1 MALRTIR
8 NYGDPILRKKA
19 KPVQNVDQLILRI
32 LDDMA
37 ETMYA
42 ALGLGLA
49 APQVGITKR
58 LVVIDVGE
66 GLLKLIN
73 PKIQSA
79 SGSEIG
85 PEGCLSFPRVY
96 GDVDRFY
103 KVVVKALDP
112 KSKPVRIEA
121 EGLLAR
127 ALQHEL
133 DHLDGKLFVD
143 TAADLREVFPPEK
156 PDAGEEEEPRAIP
169 LTLEDLKGKFVSS

>member
-8 NYGDPILRKKA
+8 NYGDPILRRKA
-19 KPVQNVDQLILRI
+19 RPVQNIDQLILRI

-42 ALGLGLA
+42 SLGLGLA

-58 LVVIDVGE
+58 ICVVDVGE

-73 PKIQSA
+73 PKMQSA
-79 SGSEIG
+79 SGTEIG
-85 PEGCLSFPRVY
+85 PEGCLSFPHVY
-96 GDVDRFY
+96 GDVERFL

-112 KSKPVRIEA
+112 KGKPIRIEA

-143 TAADLREVFPPEK
+143 SAADLREVLPREK
-156 PDAGEEEEPRAIP
+156 SDDEPRAIP
-169 LTLEDLKGKFVSS
+169 LTMEDLKGKFTSS

>member
-19 KPVQNVDQLILRI
+19 KPVQNVDQLILRL

-42 ALGLGLA
+42 SSGMGLA
-49 APQVGITKR
+49 APQVGVQKR
-58 LVVIDVGE
+58 LCVIDVGE

-73 PKIQSA
+73 PKIQNV
-79 SGSEIG
+79 SGSETG
-85 PEGCLSFPRVY
+85 PEGCLSFPNVY
-96 GDVDRFY
+96 GDVERFL
-103 KVVVKALDP
+103 KVTLKAFDP
-112 KSKPVRIEA
+112 GGKPIRIEA

-127 ALQHEL
+127 AIQHEL

-143 TAADLREVFPPEK
+143 TAADLREYFPTEK
-156 PDAGEEEEPRAIP
+156 TESKEERELRAIP
-169 LTLEDLKGKFVSS
+169 VTLEELKEKFASK

>member
-19 KPVQNVDQLILRI
+19 RPVQNVDQLILRI

-58 LVVIDVGE
+58 LCVVDVGD

-73 PKIQSA
+73 PKIKSA
-79 SGSEIG
+79 SGNEIG
-85 PEGCLSFPRVY
+85 AEGCLSFPHVY
-96 GDVDRFY
+96 GDVNRFQ

-112 KSKPVRIEA
+112 RGKPIRIEA

-127 ALQHEL
+127 AIQHEL

-143 TAADLREVFPPEK
+143 SAADLREVLPQEK
-156 PDAGEEEEPRAIP
+156 ADGDEEKEPRAIP